1 MKSMSNINNNYNI
14 FSAQNKA
21 KIIANGLNVIPKDWV
36 LTPLREKKPYRPNW
50 QNEKAVSFADIANG
64 IVKGNKNKNKKGRIY
79 TAFDSGFGLR
89 TGDISNG
96 LLAIDFDGISAFN
109 LMMCLKG
116 FEKPE
121 KTVSWSSGKHGRE
134 QRLFKIPDQYREQF
148 KEFNRLALSQFGSFK
163 CDEKEQLEFRYN
175 GCQSVL
181 PPSYHPETGSYEWVN
196 SIIDTEIAIAPQWL
210 IDFLLAPKNQAIE
223 IEEAKNNEK
232 INFVTEKKNTQ
243 QKDQGTMNNY
253 ERYLSEIQLPID
265 CDIPLEACIAPKTRE
280 LLVGVSEGGRDN
292 TGAMI
297 ARDLIGTA
305 NYLIGIGQNYS
316 GNPYNI
322 LLTYCQKCSP
332 SLSQR
337 DHDRIFN
344 SASASNPKASL
355 DPDKIEGCIKAWYWN
370 NSEIKNLYKAKVNS
384 YSGDNRG
391 SGDRNNKNGEGKNYQ
406 CEREE
411 RITLG
416 EALKIARKY
425 ISEIM
430 DDADLTYELE
440 MLRQKIYKPIS
451 EYQWDKKYVSPMKRK
466 LKSERAKFDIQMY
479 IQETDDFRK
488 VNMKSSIQETY
499 GYSTQDFYF
508 LVNSVENKQR
518 EPLKIEWSGRELIES
533 VGMGID
539 WLIPYF
545 LPMGELLLVSAL
557 SKVGK
562 SLLATEIAHK
572 VMQGG
577 EFLGEPVKQGKVL
590 YIFPDE
596 SSKSLGSRI
605 RNLGF
610 DLLPNFD
617 THFSALSHFDITNT
631 RIIQDKIERFQ
642 PSLVVFDSLTAIS
655 TNLQISENDAKI
667 ANYIHN
673 LKDLLGRYNC
683 SGILIHHDGKS
694 NEHKGQ
700 NKISGSA
707 RIPSACWGS
716 AQLTMANGVI
726 LNDDEE
732 QDNGFSQDFRF
743 LNLNNTRDTEAIA
756 WKLLL
761 NPRDLWIEKGIYEF
775 HGETTDPHGEK
786 REIGEQILRLL
797 KNAGTCLES
806 VEIIRSIN
814 CKANSIYSALSRLES
829 RGSVIR
835 DRSKFDNRKWIYFLP
850 ELIENYSSFSN
861 CNDILTV
868 TENSLTPPP
877 ITKVNDIN
885 NTNSINHIDNGSKD
899 SGQKVCTTNEN
910 VDTYKNHQVNQNN
923 VNDMLDKDLRE
934 TGQGVDNLGG
944 GSVKS
949 ENDSDS
955 NQKSNCENMQQED
968 LTNVEY
974 CYEEVLLELEL
985 MEDDDFVT
993 NAENEDILESA
1004 LIEGNVSII
1013 NLVDE
1018 YVKIYGIDGLYSN
1031 AFDLNASKQSCSD
1044 LLKLLIERRDNG

>member
-1 MKSMSNINNNYNI
+1 MNNYNI
-14 FSAQNKA
+14 FSAQSNA
-21 KIIANGLNVIPKDWV
+21 KVIAESLNSIPKDWV
-36 LTPLREKKPYRPNW
+36 LTPLREKKPYRKNW
-50 QNEKAVSFADIANG
+50 QNENAVSFAEIANG
-64 IVKGNKNKNKKGRIY
+64 IVKGSKNKGKKGKYY

-134 QRLFKIPDQYREQF
+134 QRLFKIPDQYREQL
-148 KEFNRLALSQFGSFK
+148 KDFNRLALSQFGSFK

-181 PPSYHPETGSYEWVN
+181 PPSSHPETGSYHWVN
-196 SIIDTEIAIAPQWL
+196 SIVETEIALAPQWL
-210 IDFLLAPKNQAIE
+210 IDFLLAPKTAEIAIE
-223 IEEAKNNEK
+223 KEIINEK
-232 INFVTEKKNTQ
+232 LNFATKTKTTQ
-243 QKDQGTMNNY
+243 QNNSGTMNNY
-253 ERYLSEIQLPID
+253 ERYLAEITLPID

-305 NYLIGIGQNYS
+305 NYLSGIGQNYS
-316 GNPYNI
+316 GSPYNI
-322 LLTYCQKCSP
+322 LLNYCNQCSP

-344 SASASNPKASL
+344 SAIASNPKASL
-355 DPDKIEGCIKAWYWN
+355 DPYKIEGCIKAWYWN
-370 NSEIKNLYKAKVNS
+370 NSEVKNLYKAKVSS
-384 YSGDNRG
+384 YSDG
-391 SGDRNNKNGEGKNYQ
+391 GKNNSQGQGKDYQ

-411 RITLG
+411 RIDLG
-416 EALKIARKY
+416 EALKIARQFILDIPEDSK
-425 ISEIM
+425 
-430 DDADLTYELE
+430 LNYELE
-440 MLRQKIYKPIS
+440 MLRQKVYKPIS
-451 EYQWDKKYVSPMKRK
+451 EYQWDKKHITPLKRE
-466 LKSERAKFDIQMY
+466 LKGNRAKYDIQLFV
-479 IQETDDFRK
+479 QETDDFKK
-488 VNMKSSIQETY
+488 VSMKQSIQETY
-499 GYSTQDFYF
+499 GYSTADFYH
-508 LVNSVENKQR
+508 LVNSIESKQR
-518 EPLKIEWSGRELIES
+518 EPLKIEWSGKELLES
-533 VGMGID
+533 VGKGID
-539 WLIPYF
+539 WLIPHF
-545 LPMGELLLVSAL
+545 LPVGELLLISAL

-572 VMQGG
+572 VMMGG

-596 SSKSLGSRI
+596 SSRSLGNRI

-617 THFSALSHFDITNT
+617 THFRALSHFDISNT
-631 RIIQDKIERFQ
+631 RIIQECMETYK
-642 PSLVVFDSLTAIS
+642 PSLIVFDSLTAIS
-655 TNLQISENDAKI
+655 ANLQISENDAKI
-667 ANYIHN
+667 AHYIHS
-673 LKDLLGRYNC
+673 LKDLLGRYDC

-786 REIGEQILRLL
+786 REIGEQILRMLR
-797 KNAGTCLES
+797 NAGTCLET
-806 VEIIRSIN
+806 VEIIQGIN
-814 CKANSIYSALSRLES
+814 CKADSIYKALYRLES
-829 RGSVIR
+829 RSSIIR
-835 DRSKFDNRKWIYFLP
+835 DRSKFNNRKWIYFLP
-850 ELIENYSSFSN
+850 ELIDNYSSNSD
-861 CNDILTV
+861 CNDILRV

-877 ITKVNDIN
+877 ITKVNDTN
-885 NTNSINHIDNGSKD
+885 NTNSINHIDNGLESIGQELD
-899 SGQKVCTTNEN
+899 SPTDFLDNYKTCPKGEN
-910 VDTYKNHQVNQNN
+910 DINN
-923 VNDMLDKDLRE
+923 IVDKDLSGI
-934 TGQGVDNLGG
+934 GQDGSKLGG
-944 GSVKS
+944 GAVKN
-949 ENDSDS
+949 ENDSES
-955 NQKSNCENMQQED
+955 SENSNCENEQQED
-968 LTNVEY
+968 LTTVEY

-985 MEDDDFVT
+985 MEEKDFVIDD
-993 NAENEDILESA
+993 NKDDLMVIALNEGDANIL
-1004 LIEGNVSII
+1004 G
-1013 NLVDE
+1013 LVDD
-1018 YVKIYGIDGLYSN
+1018 YLKMFGIDGLYSL
-1031 AFDLNASKQSCSD
+1031 AFDLNASKNTCID
-1044 LLKLLIERRDNG
+1044 LLKFFIERDING